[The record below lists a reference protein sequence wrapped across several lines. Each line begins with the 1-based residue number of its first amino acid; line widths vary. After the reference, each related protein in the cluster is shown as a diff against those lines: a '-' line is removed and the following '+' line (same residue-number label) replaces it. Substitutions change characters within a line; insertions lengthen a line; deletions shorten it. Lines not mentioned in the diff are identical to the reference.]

1 MTAKIAKDRLHRC
14 IEYDNLKQMAK
25 DIDELHSRGTGP
37 IQDKAG
43 TTLTDRPRS
52 ALRTAKPVS
61 FDSAMTLSAVFA
73 CIKILVESVATLPLQ
88 MFKLNEDGSRTQIKD
103 HDVIRLL
110 NNKPNRYQTR
120 VEFFE
125 QLMLNLV
132 AGNGVVKKD
141 KSGKKLVSLQVIN
154 SGSVDLKIDDRG
166 NPIYTCQING
176 KKVDIQDTKIWH
188 VKLFGTGLWGMS
200 PIAYGAQS
208 IGVGLAASDKTTRLM
223 SNGAKPTGA
232 LKTDKYLKKEQRQSL
247 REELDLLVNGDD
259 GDMAVLEGNMQ
270 FEKISLTPADLELI
284 QIRKLSVEDAC
295 RYFGVPPILVYL
307 TEGATSW
314 GSGIEQIIDGFYK
327 FGLRPYLERIEESI
341 RIHLLDRHE
350 WDEYEF
356 EFKTKD
362 LLRASYLQRI
372 TANKDRILSGQ
383 ASPNEIRREEG
394 DAADPNGDFLLVPV
408 NMTTAERMKTGN
420 YGVKKDESKPASAE

>member
-1 MTAKIAKDRLHRC
+1 MSKKRDKVKIRDKTNRDK
-14 IEYDNLKQMAK
+14 LKV
-25 DIDELHSRGTGP
+25 RGTGP
-37 IQDKAG
+37 KQDKRG
-43 TTLTDRPRS
+43 TTLHDRPLS
-52 ALRTAKPVS
+52 GFKTAKPVN

-88 MFKLNEDGSRTQIKD
+88 MFKLNKDGSRTQIKD
-103 HDVIRLL
+103 HDLIRLL

-132 AGNGVVKKD
+132 AGNGFAKRD
-141 KSGKKLVSLQVIN
+141 YIGKKLTSIQVIN
-154 SGSVDLKIDDRG
+154 TGSVDLRLDDKG
-166 NPIYTCQING
+166 NPVYQCQING
-176 KKVDIQDTKIWH
+176 QKVEYSEKEIWH
-188 VKLFGTGLWGMS
+188 VKLFGTGLMGMS

-208 IGVGLAASDKTTRLM
+208 IGIGLAGNDKTSRLM

-232 LKTDKYLKKEQRQSL
+232 LKTDKYLKKEQRQAL
-247 REELDLLVNGDD
+247 RDELDILINGDD

-270 FEKISLTPADLELI
+270 FEQISLTPEDLELI
-284 QIRKLSVEDAC
+284 EIRKLSVEESC

-307 TEGATSW
+307 TEGATAW

-341 RIHLLDRHE
+341 RIHLLPREE
-350 WDEYEF
+350 WDDYEF

-372 TANKDRILSGQ
+372 ASNKDRILSGQ
-383 ASPNEIRREEG
+383 SSPNEIRREEG
-394 DAADPNGDFLLVPV
+394 DVPDANGDFLLVPV
-408 NMTTAERMKTGN
+408 NMTTAERMKKGT
-420 YGVKKDESKPASAE
+420 YGAKADEK

>member
-1 MTAKIAKDRLHRC
+1 MSKKRDKVKIRDKTNRDK
-14 IEYDNLKQMAK
+14 LKV
-25 DIDELHSRGTGP
+25 RGTGP
-37 IQDKAG
+37 KQDKKG
-43 TTLTDRPRS
+43 TILHDRPLS
-52 ALRTAKPVS
+52 TLRTAKPVN

-73 CIKILVESVATLPLQ
+73 CVKILVESVATLPLQ
-88 MFKLNEDGSRTQIKD
+88 MFKINKDGTRTQIKD
-103 HDVIRLL
+103 HDLIRLL

-132 AGNGVVKKD
+132 AGNSFGKCD
-141 KSGKKLVSLQVIN
+141 YIGKKLTSIQIIN
-154 SGSVDLKIDDRG
+154 SGSVDLKLDDKG
-166 NPIYTCQING
+166 NPIYQCQING
-176 KKVDIQDTKIWH
+176 QKVEYSEKDIWH
-188 VKLFGTGLWGMS
+188 VKLFGTGLMGMS

-208 IGVGLAASDKTTRLM
+208 IGIGLAGNDKTSRLM

-232 LKTDKYLKKEQRQSL
+232 LKTDKYLKKEQRDVL
-247 REELDLLVNGDD
+247 RGELDILINGDD
-259 GDMAVLEGNMQ
+259 GDLAVLEGGMQ
-270 FEKISLTPADLELI
+270 FEQISLTPEDLELI
-284 QIRKLSVEDAC
+284 EIRKMSVEEAC

-307 TEGATSW
+307 TEGATAW

-341 RIHLLDRHE
+341 RIHLLPREE
-350 WDEYEF
+350 WDDYEF

-372 TANKDRILSGQ
+372 ASNKDRILSGQ

-394 DAADPNGDFLLVPV
+394 DAPDANGDFLLVPV
-408 NMTTAERMKTGN
+408 NMTTAERMKKGT
-420 YGVKKDESKPASAE
+420 YGAKADEK